1 MKASHLVL
9 ALFGLLFLV
18 DILVGEDSG
27 VLRKVQENAQQQAV
41 TGTQASAVAEPPA
54 KKSAS
59 TGSNQWAYG
68 DDSLA
73 PEEPAA
79 ITPDTPEDLAAAT
92 PATPVAAQPQVGSP
106 EFPRIP
112 LPRPQLTVAG
122 AQVYYPSV
130 AER

>member
-1 MKASHLVL
+1 MKPSHLVL

-18 DILVGEDSG
+18 DILVGEDGG

-41 TGTQASAVAEPPA
+41 TEPQASAVAKAPA
-54 KKSAS
+54 KKSGS

-68 DDSLA
+68 DDSLT

-92 PATPVAAQPQVGSP
+92 PATAAAVHPQAGSP

-122 AQVYYPSV
+122 PQVYYPSV
-130 AER
+130 PER

>member
-1 MKASHLVL
+1 MKPSHLVL

-68 DDSLA
+68 DDSL
-73 PEEPAA
+73 
-79 ITPDTPEDLAAAT
+79 TPEDLAAAT

-122 AQVYYPSV
+122 PQVYYPSV